1 MMDKK
6 NIKNKRKLLANV
18 LLAMFII
25 GTILT
30 GVIIVSADYLPWWG
44 DYIKKP
50 DYPPAQ
56 AHENASKFIANNNEG
71 DNYFNISGDMKI
83 NGTLFAERICFSGDC
98 KTDLPSITLLT
109 NICPDGMSAYFD
121 VNGDL
126 TKCIE

>member
-6 NIKNKRKLLANV
+6 NRKNKREFFANILLGV
-18 LLAMFII
+18 FII

-30 GVIIVSADYLPWWG
+30 GVIIVSAEYLPWWQ
-44 DYIKKP
+44 DHIKKP
-50 DYPPAQ
+50 DYLPTQ
-56 AHENASKFIANNNEG
+56 AHENASKFIVDNNEG

-98 KTDLPSITLLT
+98 KTDLPETTILT
-109 NICPDGMSAYFD
+109 NICPDGMSAYFN

-126 TKCIE
+126 IKCVE